1 VKQESEQFQHMPV
14 VVTQLICKR
23 LNNNFGS
30 VLPSRFSIKGRKRKY
45 VRHSCTKYGAC
56 HLCVCVCVCERE
68 IQKEK
73 AVENDPQDM
82 MSKERR
88 RY

>member
-1 VKQESEQFQHMPV
+1 
-14 VVTQLICKR
+14 
-23 LNNNFGS
+23 
-30 VLPSRFSIKGRKRKY
+30 
-45 VRHSCTKYGAC
+45 
-56 HLCVCVCVCERE
+56 VCERE
-68 IQKEK
+68 REREREKEK